1 MKKSIIPAALLCA
14 ATSPIFAQMPGKHAA
29 VPVAR
34 AKAQVRH
41 FQADCQLH
49 PSSFI
54 IKAFGDR
61 QTGVGDYL
69 LNTYCTPGNRFLH
82 IYFGEKE
89 KAAGEKNEQVLVI
102 TGAGYAKNF
111 NTGRRHLANDWQN
124 SPVWITPVSEP
135 GCCVP
140 FDCDFDCN
148 DMYTN
153 KTCTVSDIGIGLATH
168 ATAAAAIRA
177 FQVRDCNTSRKGGA
191 IIETESFLVNADD
204 IHDYL
209 CRNPHVQY
217 LQFYLAYKP
226 LANETTLFITGL
238 DGNGKHVWSYGDNG
252 VPYLFGNAVSCPR
265 CSIDFDETLDYHA
278 QGARRFHEMA
288 KQ

>member
-1 MKKSIIPAALLCA
+1 MKKQIVIFSLLLLPVLSAVAQLPARH
-14 ATSPIFAQMPGKHAA
+14 SA

-41 FQADCQLH
+41 FQEECQYH

-54 IKAFGDR
+54 ISTYGN
-61 QTGVGDYL
+61 TGSGIRDYL

-89 KAAGEKNEQVLVI
+89 TPGNDKNQQVLVI
-102 TGAGYAKNF
+102 TGANYAKNL
-111 NTGRRHLANDWQN
+111 NTGRKHLANDWQN
-124 SPVWITPVSEP
+124 SPVWITPVSQP

-140 FDCDFDCN
+140 FDCDFDYN
-148 DMYTN
+148 DTYTN
-153 KTCTVSDIGIGLATH
+153 RDCRMSDISDGLATH
-168 ATAAAAIRA
+168 AAAAAAIRA
-177 FQVRDCNTSRKGGA
+177 FQVRDCNSGRKGDA
-191 IIETESFLVNADD
+191 IFETESFLVNADD

-238 DGNGKHVWSYGDNG
+238 DKRGKHVWSYGDNG
-252 VPYLFGNAVSCPR
+252 VPYLFGNAVNCPD
-265 CSIDFDETLDYHA
+265 CSIDYDETLDYHV
-278 QGARRFHEMA
+278 QGARRFREIA
-288 KQ
+288 SQ